1 MPSHP
6 ITFLWVQQEECER
19 GMTSQEVER
28 AARLAARA
36 RIVPSDRQPVLEPV
50 TPRGGPSAL
59 GAWVQWLSAALTALT
74 DLGHRW
80 PRPASTQTG
89 STGA

>member
-6 ITFLWVQQEECER
+6 ITFLWIQQQEYER

-36 RIVPSDRQPVLEPV
+36 RIVPSDREPVLQPVATRDGPGAV
-50 TPRGGPSAL
+50 GG
-59 GAWVQWLSAALTALT
+59 WVRRLSAVLI

-80 PRPASTQTG
+80 PPPASTQTG

>member
-1 MPSHP
+1 MPYHP
-6 ITFLWVQQEECER
+6 ITFLWVQQEEYER

-36 RIVPSDRQPVLEPV
+36 RIVPSDRRPVLEPV
-50 TPRGGPSAL
+50 TIPAGSNGL
-59 GAWVQWLSAALTALT
+59 GAWIEKLSIAITAFT
-74 DLGHRW
+74 DLGRHW

-89 STGA
+89 PTGA

>member
-36 RIVPSDRQPVLEPV
+36 RIVPIDRKPV
-50 TPRGGPSAL
+50 RC
-59 GAWVQWLSAALTALT
+59 
-74 DLGHRW
+74 
-80 PRPASTQTG
+80 
-89 STGA
+89 